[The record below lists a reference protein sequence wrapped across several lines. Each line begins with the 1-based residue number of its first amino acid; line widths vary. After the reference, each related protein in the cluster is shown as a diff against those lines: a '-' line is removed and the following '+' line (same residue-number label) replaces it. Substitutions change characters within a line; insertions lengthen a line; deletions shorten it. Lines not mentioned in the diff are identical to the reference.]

1 MLSYNELVRTGFTAI
16 PFILIMNNQQR
27 LKKQIESQI
36 KRIKQAEHDR
46 PNLLSQTIYIGT
58 LGLVMVLPVIGGA
71 YLGHWLDGKVEGY
84 STRWTLSLLFTG
96 LVIGILNVY
105 FLIKEK

>member
-1 MLSYNELVRTGFTAI
+1 VEAMPCRQTIHVA
-16 PFILIMNNQQR
+16 MNNQQR
-27 LKKQIESQI
+27 LKAKIERQL
-36 KRIKQAEHDR
+36 KRIQKAEHDR
-46 PNLLSQTIYIGT
+46 PNLLSQTVYIGT
-58 LGLVMVLPVIGGA
+58 LGLVMVLPIIGGV
-71 YLGHWLDGKVEGY
+71 YLGRWLDDMVQGY